1 MEPSETITNG
11 SESAGNPNITV
22 QLKEGTWDYYPYCDT
37 MCYLDTNDDT
47 LTNREVGDRMLR
59 DTGGGFDDM

>member
-1 MEPSETITNG
+1 
-11 SESAGNPNITV
+11 
-22 QLKEGTWDYYPYCDT
+22 